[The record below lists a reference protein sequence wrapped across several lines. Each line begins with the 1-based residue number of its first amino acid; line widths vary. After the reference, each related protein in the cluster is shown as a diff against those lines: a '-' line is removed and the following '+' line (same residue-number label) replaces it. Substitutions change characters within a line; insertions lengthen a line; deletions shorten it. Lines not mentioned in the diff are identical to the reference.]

1 MWLKHLLI
9 IVICEDASQTFQM
22 RQSGQKQNFVSE
34 QVTVKLDN
42 MQNISTKL
50 LHTII
55 QGIIN

>member
-9 IVICEDASQTFQM
+9 IVICDDASQTFQM

-42 MQNISTKL
+42 MQKKHTHISPKL
-50 LHTII
+50 L
-55 QGIIN
+55 

>member
-9 IVICEDASQTFQM
+9 IVICDDASQTFQM

-42 MQNISTKL
+42 IMIKHFFEMTTDNSE
-50 LHTII
+50 
-55 QGIIN
+55 NN

>member
-22 RQSGQKQNFVSE
+22 RQSGQKQKFVSE

-42 MQNISTKL
+42 IMIKHFFEMTTDNSE
-50 LHTII
+50 
-55 QGIIN
+55 NN